1 MPKNSQ
7 TTALILGIS
16 TFVMWG
22 IFPIYF
28 KMLEHASALEV
39 LAHRIIWS
47 VVFLLIFIKY
57 KNRIRTLQ
65 EILHNKKTLK
75 TLFITGLFI
84 ASNWGIYIYAVNSDQ
99 ILESGLGYFINPLFS
114 MLLGAIFL
122 KERLNLAGKISVFL
136 VFIAIAIQIYSLGK
150 LPFIS
155 IILPASFA
163 IYGLLKKKLAVP
175 SMEGL
180 FVETMLL
187 FPFALLYGLFLCS
200 SGNAEFGLNRLAP
213 IFIFSG
219 IVTVLPLI
227 TFNLAAQKLS
237 LSTLGFMQYISP
249 TMQILIAVF
258 MYGENL
264 DFYKIISFIIIW
276 IGIAIVSIDNL
287 KGAKNG

>member
-22 IFPIYF
+22 VFPIYF
-28 KMLEHASALEV
+28 KMLEQASALEV

-57 KNRIRTLQ
+57 KNRIRNLQ

-187 FPFALLYGLFLCS
+187 FPFALLYGLFLCG
-200 SGNAEFGLNRLAP
+200 SGSAEFGLNRLAP

>member
-39 LAHRIIWS
+39 LSHRIIWS

-57 KNRIRTLQ
+57 INRIRNLQ

-75 TLFITGLFI
+75 MLFITGLFI

-187 FPFALLYGLFLCS
+187 FPFALLYGLFLCG
-200 SGNAEFGLNRLAP
+200 SGSAEFGLNRLAP

>member
-7 TTALILGIS
+7 TTALLLGIS
-16 TFVMWG
+16 TFLMWG

-28 KMLEHASALEV
+28 KMLEQASALEV

-57 KNRIRTLQ
+57 KNRIRILQ

-75 TLFITGLFI
+75 MLFITGIFI
-84 ASNWGIYIYAVNSDQ
+84 ASNWGIYIYAVNSDR

-122 KERLNLAGKISVFL
+122 KERLNFVGKISVFL
-136 VFIAIAIQIYSLGK
+136 VFIAIAIQIYALGK
-150 LPFIS
+150 IPFIS

-187 FPFALLYGLFLCS
+187 FPFALLYALFLCG
-200 SGNAEFGLNRLAP
+200 SGRGEFGLNHLAP

-227 TFNLAAQKLS
+227 TFNLAAQKLK

-249 TMQILIAVF
+249 SMQILIAVF

-264 DFYKIISFIIIW
+264 DIYKMISFIIIW
-276 IGIAIVSIDNL
+276 ISIAIVSIDSL

>member
-57 KNRIRTLQ
+57 KNRIRNLQ
-65 EILHNKKTLK
+65 EIIHNKKTLK

-187 FPFALLYGLFLCS
+187 FPFALLYGLFLCG
-200 SGNAEFGLNRLAP
+200 SGSAEFGLNRLAP

>member
-1 MPKNSQ
+1 MVGCIFANLYQIQKSNSQ
-7 TTALILGIS
+7 FTRNYPQQKNAQNALYNGA
-16 TFVMWG
+16 F
-22 IFPIYF
+22 Y
-28 KMLEHASALEV
+28 
-39 LAHRIIWS
+39 RIK
-47 VVFLLIFIKY
+47 L
-57 KNRIRTLQ
+57 
-65 EILHNKKTLK
+65 
-75 TLFITGLFI
+75 
-84 ASNWGIYIYAVNSDQ
+84 GIYIYAVNSDQ

-187 FPFALLYGLFLCS
+187 FPFALLYGLFLCG
-200 SGNAEFGLNRLAP
+200 SGSAEFGLNRLAP

>member
-22 IFPIYF
+22 VFPIYF

-57 KNRIRTLQ
+57 KNRIRNLQ
-65 EILHNKKTLK
+65 EIIHNKKTLK
-75 TLFITGLFI
+75 TLFITGIFI

-187 FPFALLYGLFLCS
+187 FPFALLYGLFLCG
-200 SGNAEFGLNRLAP
+200 SGSAEFGLNRLAP

-276 IGIAIVSIDNL
+276 IGITIVSIDNL

>member
-22 IFPIYF
+22 VFPIYF

-187 FPFALLYGLFLCS
+187 FPFALLYGLFLCG
-200 SGNAEFGLNRLAP
+200 SGSGEFGLNRLAP

-276 IGIAIVSIDNL
+276 IGIAIISIDNL

>member
-22 IFPIYF
+22 VFPIYF

-57 KNRIRTLQ
+57 KNRIRNLQ
-65 EILHNKKTLK
+65 EIIHNKKTLK

-187 FPFALLYGLFLCS
+187 FPFALLYGLFLCG
-200 SGNAEFGLNRLAP
+200 SGSAEFGLNRLAP

>member
-22 IFPIYF
+22 FFPIYF

-57 KNRIRTLQ
+57 KDRIRILK

-75 TLFITGLFI
+75 MLFITGLFI
-84 ASNWGIYIYAVNSDQ
+84 SSNWGIYIYAVNSEQ
-99 ILESGLGYFINPLFS
+99 ILESSLGYFINPLFS
-114 MLLGAIFL
+114 MLLGAVFL
-122 KERLNLAGKISVFL
+122 KERLNFVGKISVFL
-136 VFIAIAIQIYSLGK
+136 VFIAIAIQLYALGK
-150 LPFIS
+150 IPFIS

-180 FVETMLL
+180 FIETMLL
-187 FPFALLYGLFLCS
+187 FPFALLYGLFLC
-200 SGNAEFGLNRLAP
+200 GNGKGEFGLNYLAP

-219 IVTVLPLI
+219 IITILPLI
-227 TFNLAAQKLS
+227 TFNMAAAKLK
-237 LSTLGFMQYISP
+237 LSTLGYMQYISP
-249 TMQILIAVF
+249 SLQILVAVLI
-258 MYGENL
+258 YGESL
-264 DFYKIISFIIIW
+264 DICKIISFTIIW
-276 IGIAIVSIDNL
+276 ISIAIVTIDNL
-287 KGAKNG
+287 KRTKNG

>member
-16 TFVMWG
+16 TFLMWG

-28 KMLEHASALEV
+28 KMLEQASALEV

-57 KNRIRTLQ
+57 KNRIRNLQ
-65 EILHNKKTLK
+65 EIFHNKKTLK

-187 FPFALLYGLFLCS
+187 FPFALLYGLFLCG
-200 SGNAEFGLNRLAP
+200 SGSAEFGLNHLAP

>member
-1 MPKNSQ
+1 MPRNSQ
-7 TTALILGIS
+7 KTALFLGIS

-22 IFPIYF
+22 FFPIYF
-28 KMLEHASALEV
+28 KLLQNASALEV

-57 KNRIRTLQ
+57 KNRIRILQ
-65 EILHNKKTLK
+65 QILHNKKTLK
-75 TLFITGLFI
+75 MLFITGLFI
-84 ASNWGIYIYAVNSDQ
+84 ASNWGIYIYAVNSNQ
-99 ILESGLGYFINPLFS
+99 ILESGLGYLINPLFS

-122 KERLNLAGKISVFL
+122 KEKVNLAGKISIFL
-136 VFIAIAIQIYSLGK
+136 VFIAIAIQIYSLGR

-163 IYGLLKKKLAVP
+163 IYGLLKKRLGVP

-187 FPFALLYGLFLCS
+187 FPIALLYGTFVCVN
-200 SGNAEFGLNRLAP
+200 GDGEFGLNHLAP

-227 TFNLAAQKLS
+227 TFNLAAQSLK
-237 LSTLGFMQYISP
+237 LSTLGYMQYISP
-249 TMQILIAVF
+249 TLQILVAVLI
-258 MYGENL
+258 YGESL
-264 DFYKIISFIIIW
+264 DFYKIVSFAIIW
-276 IGIAIVSIDNL
+276 LSIAIITIDSL
-287 KGAKNG
+287 KKGKNG

>member
-22 IFPIYF
+22 VFPIYF

-57 KNRIRTLQ
+57 KNRIRNLQ
-65 EILHNKKTLK
+65 EIIHNKKTLK

-163 IYGLLKKKLAVP
+163 IYGLLKKKLSVP

-187 FPFALLYGLFLCS
+187 FPFALLYGLFLCG
-200 SGNAEFGLNRLAP
+200 SGSAEFGLNRFAP